1 MHETKPTPGPT
12 STGRDRLA
20 GIIRS
25 VIRLAIVMVL
35 PFAFVVL
42 PVVLSIVRGDVRE
55 IVAMALWLA
64 LAFLVLLATT
74 VACALTET
82 SGLGEWARPGAEKL
96 VFVDLTSFVRPV
108 LPVFSWWRPFRLGRF
123 GEAVLLPDSMAIFAV
138 VMTWIVAAS
147 GIMASVWLSIL
158 VGQPSSFP
166 WVYRALVGLGLPAM
180 LVSPF
185 LLTAVLWVSCEDVR
199 LVRFFAV
206 IPYWVH
212 RVPHD
217 AEFTWDLDYP
227 VGFTSRSRFAY
238 DLQIGTPTS
247 ARSLYHHVSEV
258 LGRAGWKPTPV
269 GFLPRIS
276 RIPSSVSDSEAKSA
290 RGKNWHRG

>member
-1 MHETKPTPGPT
+1 
-12 STGRDRLA
+12 
-20 GIIRS
+20 
-25 VIRLAIVMVL
+25 MVL

-42 PVVLSIVRGDVRE
+42 PVILSIVRGDVRE

-64 LAFLVLLATT
+64 LAFLVLLAMT

-82 SGLGEWARPGAEKL
+82 SGLGEWARRPGAEKL
-96 VFVDLTSFVRPV
+96 VFVDLTPFVRPV
-108 LPVFSWWRPFRLGRF
+108 LPLFSWWRPFRLGRF

-138 VMTWIVAAS
+138 VMTWVVGAS
-147 GIMASVWLSIL
+147 GVMALVWLSVIL
-158 VGQPSSFP
+158 ASQPLP
-166 WVYRALVGLGLPAM
+166 LLWLYLALLALGLPAM

-185 LLTAVLWVSCEDVR
+185 LLTAVLWVSREDVR

-238 DLQIGTPTS
+238 DLQLGTPTS

-258 LGRAGWKPTPV
+258 LERAGWKPAPA

-276 RIPSSVSDSEAKSA
+276 RIPSPVRDS
-290 RGKNWHRG
+290 

>member
-12 STGRDRLA
+12 FTGRDRLA

-25 VIRLAIVMVL
+25 VIRLAIAMVL
-35 PFAFVVL
+35 PLALVVL
-42 PVVLSIVRGDVRE
+42 PVILSIVRGDVRE

-64 LAFLVLLATT
+64 LAFLVLLVTT

-82 SGLGEWARPGAEKL
+82 SGLGDWARRPGAEKQ
-96 VFVDLTSFVRPV
+96 VFVDLRPLVRPV
-108 LPVFSWWRPFRLGRF
+108 LPLFSWWRPFRLGRF
-123 GEAVLLPDSMAIFAV
+123 GEAVLLPDSMAIFVV
-138 VMTWIVAAS
+138 VMTWVVAAS
-147 GIMASVWLSIL
+147 GVMASVWLSIL
-158 VGQPSSFP
+158 VGQPSLFP
-166 WVYRALVGLGLPAM
+166 WLYLALVGLGLPAM

-185 LLTAVLWVSCEDVR
+185 LVMAVLWVSREDVR

-238 DLQIGTPTS
+238 DLQLGTPTS

-258 LGRAGWKPTPV
+258 LGRAGWKPAPA

-276 RIPSSVSDSEAKSA
+276 RIPSPVSD
-290 RGKNWHRG
+290 G